1 MSRETSTAELTYAV
15 PGVSSSDSSVRAAIA
30 DAGHDIAA

>member
-1 MSRETSTAELTYAV
+1 MSRETFTAELTYAV
-15 PGVSSSDSSVRAAIA
+15 PGVSCGDSAVRATIA